1 MVFNYLKNFFSA
13 APQTQRF
20 DAISQL
26 VADLKDSQILYLQ
39 DQDLLFN
46 IGDRADL
53 AYLILEG
60 KVRLLLPKKHSY
72 KFTPLI
78 LHKDHFFGEL
88 GILNQR
94 PRSGTAVAQ
103 GKVKL
108 LAIPSHELMRQY
120 HENPQLSQHFAKL
133 QSFYSLPVKGA
144 VEEYIHHNTI
154 TNHYHLESGIH
165 CDSIFHLDSSLFRL
179 RTQERGGEKFGH
191 HAIEITVKNKRL
203 IEVTSYEISEYLADI
218 CEMLLNQEEIESED
232 IAHFIE
238 TGKLAVTPRLS
249 QEAAAQVACE
259 CMGIT
264 CGQIQHAINQGLK
277 DIETLKTAT
286 GACLT
291 CKGCTPKILEML
303 GVNPWLK
310 ATLKLDTIHNER
322 VHSFTIQAHEDTF
335 NPFIPGQYVLI
346 QVGAFERPYSISDV
360 KNDKEIR
367 ITVKKEEKGHLTDWL
382 FRQRENDAS
391 ILVTQPQGDF
401 LFDLREGTDALCF
414 AGGIGITPFIAYVKT
429 LALRKST
436 KRVHIHYSAGGS
448 QEFIFTEEFNR
459 ITLPDFTI
467 TYNTERLTE
476 EQVMHMVRMLNQ
488 PHVYICGS
496 EKYVSFVIQA
506 LAKGGYDPA
515 KIHYEKYIFAKAIAK
530 TATP

>member
-1 MVFNYLKNFFSA
+1 MVFNYLKNLFQSP
-13 APQTQRF
+13 PQTQRF
-20 DAISQL
+20 DVIDQL
-26 VADLKDSQILYLQ
+26 VSNLKDSQILYLE

-60 KVRLLLPKKHSY
+60 KVKLLLPKKHSY
-72 KFTPLI
+72 KFTSLI
-78 LHKDHFFGEL
+78 LNKDCFFGEL

-94 PRSGTAVAQ
+94 SRSGTAVAL
-103 GKVKL
+103 GKAKL

-120 HENPQLSQHFAKL
+120 HENRLLSHHFAML
-133 QSFYSLPVKGA
+133 QQFYSLPLKGA
-144 VEEYIHHNTI
+144 VEEYVKHNTI
-154 TNHYHLESGIH
+154 TNYYSLESGIH
-165 CDSIFHLDSSLFRL
+165 CYSDFHLNSSLFRL
-179 RTQERGGEKFGH
+179 RTQERGGEKFTNH
-191 HAIEITVKNKRL
+191 TTEITVKNQRL
-203 IEVTSYEISEYLADI
+203 IEVKAYEITKYLAEI
-218 CEMLLNQEEIESED
+218 CELLLNQEEITQENIE
-232 IAHFIE
+232 HFIE
-238 TGKLAVTPRLS
+238 KGKLNVIPRLS
-249 QEAAAQVACE
+249 PEEAAQVVCE

-264 CGQIQHAINQGLK
+264 RGQIQHSINQGLK
-277 DIETLKTAT
+277 DIEALKTAT

-291 CKGCTPKILEML
+291 CKGCTPKILAML

-310 ATLKLDTIHNER
+310 ATLRLETIHNEK
-322 VHSFTIQAHEDTF
+322 VHSFTIKALEDTF

-346 QVGAFERPYSISDV
+346 QVGSFERPYSISDI

-382 FRQRENDAS
+382 FRQRDNDAS

-401 LFDLREGTDALCF
+401 LFDLTEGINALCF

-436 KRVHIHYSAGGS
+436 KRVHIHYCASGRE
-448 QEFIFTEEFNR
+448 EFIFVDEFSE

-467 TYNTERLTE
+467 TYNTKRLTE
-476 EQVMHMVRMLNQ
+476 EQIFHTVHTLNQ

-496 EKYVSFVIQA
+496 EKYVSFVNQA
-506 LAKGGYDPA
+506 LIQGGYDPA
-515 KIHYEKYIFAKAIAK
+515 KIHYEKYIFAKRGS
-530 TATP
+530 